1 MPSDAIPSR
10 RSAPPCRRTFGRPI
24 LLIEVDEVLGRAALA
39 RPVTCAPAP
48 VADLVLLLLLGPL
61 VQVDQVLRRAAILS
75 QMAPAPALVA
85 ELELGRFPLGV
96 ALAPAAV
103 SPQTFGS

>member
-1 MPSDAIPSR
+1 M
-10 RSAPPCRRTFGRPI
+10 
-24 LLIEVDEVLGRAALA
+24 LGLAALA
-39 RPVTCAPAP
+39 RPVACASTP
-48 VADLVLLLLLGPL
+48 VADLVLLLFLGPL
-61 VQVDQVLRRAAILS
+61 VQGDPVLRRAAIFG
-75 QMAPAPALVA
+75 QMAPASAHVA